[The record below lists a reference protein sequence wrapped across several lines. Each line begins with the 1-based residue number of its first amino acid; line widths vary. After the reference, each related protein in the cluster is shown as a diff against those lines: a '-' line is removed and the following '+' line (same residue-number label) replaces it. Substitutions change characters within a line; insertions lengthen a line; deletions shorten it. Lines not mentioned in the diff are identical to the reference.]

1 MWHEDKKHYL
11 LTGQQLNHIIII
23 LQMISDRNPDI
34 QKLNTFVQNIKDLR
48 AYNDILDEF
57 IFGDQTKMPD
67 EKKDFAERDS
77 MTLDELLASLELRLM
92 DKRNDNENTGDS
104 K

>member
-1 MWHEDKKHYL
+1 
-11 LTGQQLNHIIII
+11 
-23 LQMISDRNPDI
+23 
-34 QKLNTFVQNIKDLR
+34 
-48 AYNDILDEF
+48 
-57 IFGDQTKMPD
+57 MPD

>member
-34 QKLNTFVQNIKDLR
+34 QKLNTFVQN
-48 AYNDILDEF
+48 
-57 IFGDQTKMPD
+57 
-67 EKKDFAERDS
+67 KKDFAERDS